1 MRLAWLLLQPSL
13 AEPWILQQ
21 LRGWQLEDF
30 DCSQSR
36 GGVADWRA
44 LQQSAAEF
52 NAAWSLRSPP
62 PLKLC
67 PRRKA
72 SSARRWS
79 GNLGLALASDEC
91 PLGALTAQVI
101 GLICSSDCHGGTT
114 DFQRLMSEALLPST
128 QEIFGVPSSRGSLW
142 LLSTAWP
149 TAELLAKWSANCTR
163 RPGRRFQARCANP
176 GLTTFTSQLH
186 AAADATLAQLLAGPV
201 SLIFDARLDHFATAG
216 LEILR
221 LQDGRAK
228 LKNCGVELATK
239 DMLLLFLRLLG
250 PPVPG
255 TDPLAPAAA
264 AAAAARAAQLEPPE
278 LLRAWPLLAMLAA
291 VRLTTWRSHGLYPHS
306 QVPIPELQ
314 DVLQLSDR
322 VDGSQAGVGMVE
334 AKQPAENGR
343 LQQIVA
349 GALPLSPV
357 WQRVASWLLAA
368 PDAPSVVFMT
378 MLWGS
383 LGDDTWARRFLA
395 RALHLGL
402 PRFIFMS
409 PDEALLLDCED
420 VAAKWRKSDSYPRL
434 LCMRSFS
441 KFRRPYDVNNYAKFV
456 LVPLLLALG
465 MSYAWLDIDIFLVQN
480 PTQRLQE
487 IAALQEADV
496 LTTDHFD
503 QNCLNHGVIFVKPS
517 DRTLYWILSYIRW
530 MHVNPFGHDQNGWD
544 AFLGHSIQFE
554 PFVPAA
560 PLANVTLAVLD
571 TSKEFL
577 TLTGWAGDDTE
588 LPKVRGQGMIVH
600 SQWRCLGDVVALEDG
615 DRIAVCCHNKS
626 GLRDRAPLLAWEVR
640 FSRGY
645 LEPTP
650 AEPRLIPLHRP
661 VAPLPLDG
669 AIALTA
675 APSFGAQP
683 APLAEQRK
691 SAAATVQWQTDQLI
705 FQPQSAVCYLNER
718 EASGDWAL
726 RHGDVITICEGK
738 IGPRSGFW
746 VVDLGEAPAEL
757 RPLATPARARAHA
770 GPDSLTMTVPETLM
784 AASVLNRTLEEVA
797 TPVSE
802 DPSQT
807 LELPGIWLQEDAS
820 PWSTASARQECHAAQ
835 SPEASG
841 LEESLGDRPD
851 LMVEATPRPDIE
863 ETQSATS
870 SRWRS
875 AAKRQRLEAPSMPLE
890 FSPEIS
896 FEAVEI

>member
-1 MRLAWLLLQPSL
+1 MDESVCVDSDDDSV
-13 AEPWILQQ
+13 Q
-21 LRGWQLEDF
+21 LSF
-30 DCSQSR
+30 PM
-36 GGVADWRA
+36 
-44 LQQSAAEF
+44 
-52 NAAWSLRSPP
+52 PP
-62 PLKLC
+62 PPVPK
-67 PRRKA
+67 PRVMHLR
-72 SSARRWS
+72 
-79 GNLGLALASDEC
+79 
-91 PLGALTAQVI
+91 PLT
-101 GLICSSDCHGGTT
+101 
-114 DFQRLMSEALLPST
+114 
-128 QEIFGVPSSRGSLW
+128 
-142 LLSTAWP
+142 
-149 TAELLAKWSANCTR
+149 
-163 RPGRRFQARCANP
+163 
-176 GLTTFTSQLH
+176 H
-186 AAADATLAQLLAGPV
+186 AAAFSMPLKAGWKGYLGRHPACDFCVPEGFV
-201 SLIFDARLDHFATAG
+201 SLHHAEF
-216 LEILR
+216 
-221 LQDGRAK
+221 RAI
-228 LKNCGVELATK
+228 GDEPTVEL
-239 DMLLLFLRLLG
+239 
-250 PPVPG
+250 
-255 TDPLAPAAA
+255 
-264 AAAAARAAQLEPPE
+264 Q
-278 LLRAWPLLAMLAA
+278 
-291 VRLTTWRSHGLYPHS
+291 
-306 QVPIPELQ
+306 
-314 DVLQLSDR
+314 
-322 VDGSQAGVGMVE
+322 
-334 AKQPAENGR
+334 
-343 LQQIVA
+343 
-349 GALPLSPV
+349 
-357 WQRVASWLLAA
+357 
-368 PDAPSVVFMT
+368 
-378 MLWGS
+378 
-383 LGDDTWARRFLA
+383 
-395 RALHLGL
+395 
-402 PRFIFMS
+402 
-409 PDEALLLDCED
+409 
-420 VAAKWRKSDSYPRL
+420 
-434 LCMRSFS
+434 
-441 KFRRPYDVNNYAKFV
+441 
-456 LVPLLLALG
+456 
-465 MSYAWLDIDIFLVQN
+465 
-480 PTQRLQE
+480 
-487 IAALQEADV
+487 
-496 LTTDHFD
+496 
-503 QNCLNHGVIFVKPS
+503 
-517 DRTLYWILSYIRW
+517 
-530 MHVNPFGHDQNGWD
+530 
-544 AFLGHSIQFE
+544 
-554 PFVPAA
+554 
-560 PLANVTLAVLD
+560 
-571 TSKEFL
+571 
-577 TLTGWAGDDTE
+577 
-588 LPKVRGQGMIVH
+588 VRGQGMIVH

-675 APSFGAQP
+675 GPSFGAQP

-807 LELPGIWLQEDAS
+807 LEPPGIWLQEDAS